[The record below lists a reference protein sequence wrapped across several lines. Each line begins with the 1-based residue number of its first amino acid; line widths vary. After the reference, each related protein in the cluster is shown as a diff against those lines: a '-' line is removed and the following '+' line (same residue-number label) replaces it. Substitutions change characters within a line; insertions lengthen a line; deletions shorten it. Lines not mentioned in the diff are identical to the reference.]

1 MASEELK
8 ALLELR
14 WANKPD
20 ITGPFE
26 KLRGEGLDPG
36 IEPRPGTTCEPV
48 EANGVPCEWVVW
60 ETPRTEAIF
69 VYLHGGGYY
78 RSSGPESRMIA
89 SNLSKV
95 CGCRCLTVDYRLAP
109 EHKFPAAVDDAFAA
123 YQWLL
128 EQGFSPGR
136 MVIGGS
142 SAGGGLTAALLA
154 KVKMEGL
161 EQPAAA
167 VLLSPWTD
175 LGQSAETYVTNADR
189 DPSISKLYLDLAAQ
203 RYLGETDPKHP
214 LASPVYSD
222 LRGFPPLLIQV
233 GKQETMLGDAEAFAD
248 KAQGVGVDV
257 ALELFDDVP
266 HAWHNSEQW
275 VPGIPEVRQ
284 ALERIGEFFRKRT
297 HGIEQE

>member
-1 MASEELK
+1 MPSEELK
-8 ALLELR
+8 TLLELR

-20 ITGPFE
+20 PTGPFE

-36 IEPRPGTTCEPV
+36 IEPRMGTTCEPV
-48 EANGVPCEWVVW
+48 EANGVSCEWVTW
-60 ETPRTEAIF
+60 EEPKTEAIF

-109 EHKFPAAVDDAFAA
+109 ENKFPAAVEDAFSA

-128 EQGFSPGR
+128 EQGFSPGQ
-136 MVIGGS
+136 MVVGGS

-154 KVKMEGL
+154 KLKLEGREL
-161 EQPAAA
+161 PAAS
-167 VLLSPWTD
+167 VLQSPWTD
-175 LGQSAETYVTNADR
+175 LTQSAESYVTNADK
-189 DPSISKLYLDLAAQ
+189 DPTISKLYLDLAAE
-203 RYLGETDPKHP
+203 RYLGETDPRHP

-222 LRGFPPLLIQV
+222 LRGLPPLLIQV
-233 GKQETMLGDAEAFAD
+233 GNQETMLGDAEAFAE
-248 KAQGVGVDV
+248 KARRAGVDV
-257 ALELFDDVP
+257 TLELFDDVP

-275 VPGIPEVRQ
+275 VPGIPEVWQ
-284 ALERIGEFFRKRT
+284 ALEKIGEFFRHNT
-297 HGIEQE
+297 Q